1 VVRNVP
7 VAASIADPVNS
18 DLVLD
23 FWIPNGQVEPN
34 MWLVFPGANN
44 LPQTRPSYLA
54 AADCGVN
61 DPLDTAAIGFPDSHW
76 VMVVH
81 GDEVP
86 VELQSFDI
94 E

>member
-1 VVRNVP
+1 
-7 VAASIADPVNS
+7 
-18 DLVLD
+18 
-23 FWIPNGQVEPN
+23 

-61 DPLDTAAIGFPDSHW
+61 DPIDTAGIGFPDSHW